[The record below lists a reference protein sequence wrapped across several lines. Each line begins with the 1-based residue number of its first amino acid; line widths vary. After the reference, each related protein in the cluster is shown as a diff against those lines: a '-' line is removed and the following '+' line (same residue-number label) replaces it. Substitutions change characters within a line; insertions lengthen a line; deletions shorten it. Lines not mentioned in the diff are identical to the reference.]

1 MARAESQMVGSRL
14 LGTTD
19 QSPKRLQSRVHV
31 LLTSLLVGTNVIG
44 LLVVVLLSTLVVPA
58 PKATQATI
66 TSLLI
71 ALPAYAMLAVVVGV
85 WWVTARSLRALR
97 WVLHDDVPTLVDRRR
112 TLRVPA
118 QLTALQAALWA
129 GGTLVFS
136 VLASVVQPER
146 APVTGLIAGTA
157 TLVVCAIVFLLSE
170 IAMRPIAARALAVG
184 TAPESRLG
192 VAARMLVFWF
202 LGTGL
207 PTLGLFCI
215 AILSLTA
222 TNVDGLTLTVS
233 VFVLGTV
240 VAAFGLFIT
249 WLNARAITAPIR
261 TVREA
266 LSRVQQG
273 DLQVKIPVYDGTEL
287 GSLQVGFNDMVQGL
301 RERERLR
308 DMYGRQV
315 GGRDLAEAALR
326 NIELGG
332 EAREVTVLFVDLIGS
347 TRYAAVRDPAEVVDV
362 LNRFFG
368 VVVETVSARGG
379 FVNKFTGDGV
389 LAVFGAPAERIDHAN
404 LGLDAARLIAQT
416 LPNEVPEVGFGIGVA
431 SGRVVAGYVGHEIRF
446 EYTVIGDAV
455 NAAARISELAK
466 QAPNGVLA
474 DEVTVVSAGPAQEEW
489 EVYGTT
495 TLRGRPTESRLFTLE

>member
-14 LGTTD
+14 LGTAD
-19 QSPKRLQSRVHV
+19 QPPKRLQSRVQL
-31 LLTSLLVGTNVIG
+31 LLTSLLVGTNLIG
-44 LLVVVLLSTLVVPA
+44 LMVVVLLSTLVVPA
-58 PKATQATI
+58 PAATPATV

-71 ALPAYAMLAVVVGV
+71 AIPAYAAFAVIVGV

-97 WVLHDDVPTLVDRRR
+97 WVVHDDVPTLTDRRR
-112 TLRVPA
+112 TLRIPA
-118 QLTALQAALWA
+118 QLTALQAALWI
-129 GGTLVFS
+129 GGTVLFG
-136 VLASVVQPER
+136 VLASIVQPER

-184 TAPESRLG
+184 DPPESRLG

-207 PTLGLFCI
+207 PTLGLFFI
-215 AILSLTA
+215 AILSLTVA
-222 TNVDGLTLTVS
+222 DVEGMTLTIS

-266 LSRVQQG
+266 VSRVQQG
-273 DLQVKIPVYDGTEL
+273 DLQVRIPVYDGTEL

-315 GGRDLAEAALR
+315 GRDLAEAALA

-332 EAREVTVLFVDLIGS
+332 QAREVTVLFVDLTGS
-347 TRYAAVRDPAEVVDV
+347 THYAANRDPTDVVAV

-368 VVVETVSARGG
+368 VVVQAVSARGG
-379 FVNKFTGDGV
+379 FVNKFMGDAV
-389 LAVFGAPAERIDHAN
+389 LAVFGAPVERIDHAN
-404 LGLDAARLIAQT
+404 LGLDSARLMAEM
-416 LPNEVPEVGFGIGVA
+416 LPDEVPEVGFGIGVA
-431 SGRVVAGYVGHEIRF
+431 TGRVVAGYVGHETRF
-446 EYTVIGDAV
+446 EYTVIGDTV
-455 NAAARISELAK
+455 NAASRIADLAK
-466 QAPNGVLA
+466 STPAGVLA
-474 DEVTVVSAGPAQEEW
+474 DEVTVSSAGPAQEEW

-495 TLRGRPTESRLFTLE
+495 TLRGRPIQSRLFTLE